1 MKNFLVV
8 LVIWLSLLG
17 KTLWECIYTVIGM
30 SVFLVWFSYASIF
43 WLIPMFGL
51 ALDLI
56 RAIRYIKGLN
66 ESNNSSTGI
75 E

>member
-17 KTLWECIYTVIGM
+17 KTLWECIYTVIGIG
-30 SVFLVWFSYASIF
+30 VVLIWFSWTPVF
-43 WLIPMFGL
+43 WLIPLFGL

>member
-51 ALDLI
+51 ALD
-56 RAIRYIKGLN
+56 
-66 ESNNSSTGI
+66 
-75 E
+75 